1 MAVTTS
7 NPNHYKYQLATAKI
21 NYQTDTFKLI
31 LMSPSFVFNQ
41 DTHAT
46 LADVT
51 ASQIVTGNGYI
62 QNNIALS
69 GISISEDDTNDR
81 FIATWS
87 NITVTATGGA
97 IANFSGV
104 IVYDD
109 TTSDDTI
116 IFYTNLDT
124 TITLTDGLSFIAQN
138 IQCVI
143 A

>member
-1 MAVTTS
+1 MAVTTN

-31 LMSPSFVFNQ
+31 LMSPSFVFDK

-46 LADVT
+46 LSEVT
-51 ASQIVTGNGYI
+51 ASQIITGNGYTQDSI
-62 QNNIALS
+62 TLA

-81 FIATWS
+81 FIATW
-87 NITVTATGGA
+87 NNVTIRASGGS
-97 IANFSGV
+97 IANFGSV

-109 TTSDDTI
+109 TTTDKSI
-116 IFYTNLDT
+116 IFHTNLDT

-138 IQCVI
+138 IQCII